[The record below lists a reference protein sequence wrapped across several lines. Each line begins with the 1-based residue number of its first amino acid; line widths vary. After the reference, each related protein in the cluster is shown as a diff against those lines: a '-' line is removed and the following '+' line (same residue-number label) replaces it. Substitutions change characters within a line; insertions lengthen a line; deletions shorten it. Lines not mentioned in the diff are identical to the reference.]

1 MAQRGITERQIM
13 IILNGGHR
21 TDEPAPPGAPA
32 RWKYSGFADGRQI
45 RVIAAE
51 GSTGIVVI
59 TAY

>member
-51 GSTGIVVI
+51 GSTGMS
-59 TAY
+59 